1 MTILIIIAGLLNT
14 CTILA
19 QETTPILQEEHVA
32 SITRIVRHV
41 AKGVIGPGQES
52 LSPEQEALIAQISQE
67 LIQEATLVQ
76 AEQAQVT
83 NDRSERNEM
92 IRTVVLSVSKGIAI
106 VIALLVLRAI
116 IKAIGRGST
125 IESPDSPLGVIITT
139 RTLDQ
144 AIALGKDVIDQKWA
158 AGGSIAPTVQS
169 LYRKDDKAYTAPEAM
184 LMLKTTNKH
193 LTEIVSLAEK
203 STHSTPEII
212 ALSRSILPS

>member
-1 MTILIIIAGLLNT
+1 MAILIIIAGLLNT